1 MTGLQTRRRFITA
14 AAAMGLSAVVCGTA
28 VPASAAPRSASTLFL
43 NGAGSTFIQPL
54 MVKWAF
60 AYANS
65 LPQTEQVRINYQG
78 VGSGAGISDLTNGIV
93 DFACS
98 DATMTDAQIKA
109 AGGDILHIP
118 LTLGPVAIF
127 YNLPSFH
134 GNLQLDGPTL
144 AAIYEGKIT
153 NWNDKAIAALNPGAS
168 LPNQAIVVAHRSD
181 GSGTSFIFT
190 NYLSAVDS
198 YWQSNIGASTAV
210 NWPTGQG
217 GKGTSGVAQIV
228 SQSPGG
234 IGYGELSY
242 ALSEHLTTIY
252 MKNKAGKF
260 VAPSV
265 AGAAADAANAGALPA
280 DLRAIIV
287 NSPGAAS
294 YPISGFSWG
303 LLHQKAPNSK
313 YVQVVNFLWWAI
325 HQGQMYSDSGS
336 LRYSPLP
343 ANVVKADEAKLRSI
357 TYNGKA
363 IL

>member
-1 MTGLQTRRRFITA
+1 MTGLQTRKRFIA
-14 AAAMGLSAVVCGTA
+14 AAVAVGLSAVVSGTA
-28 VPASAAPRSASTLFL
+28 VPANAATRQSSTLFL

-54 MVKWAF
+54 MVRWAF
-60 AYANS
+60 VYPNS
-65 LPQTEQVRINYQG
+65 LPKTEQVRINYQG

-109 AGGDILHIP
+109 AGGDVLHIP
-118 LTLGPVAIF
+118 LTLGPVAIT
-127 YNLPSFH
+127 YNLPSFN
-134 GNLQLDGPTL
+134 GNLKLDGPTL

-168 LPNQAIVVAHRSD
+168 LPNQAIVVAHRAD
-181 GSGTSFIFT
+181 GSGTTFIFT
-190 NYLSAVDS
+190 HYLSAVDS
-198 YWQSNIGASTAV
+198 YWNSNIGAATAV

-217 GKGTSGVAQIV
+217 AKGTSGVASV
-228 SQSPGG
+228 VKQSPGG
-234 IGYGELSY
+234 IGYVELSY
-242 ALSEHLTTIY
+242 ALSQHLPVIY
-252 MKNKAGKF
+252 MKNKAGDF
-260 VAPSV
+260 VPPSV
-265 AGAAADAANAGALPA
+265 AGAAADAANAGTLPA

-287 NSPGAAS
+287 DSPGAAS

-313 YVQVVNFLWWAI
+313 YVQIVNFFWWAI
-325 HQGQMYSDSGS
+325 HQGQMYSTSGA

-343 ANVVKADEAKLRSI
+343 ANVVKADEAKLKSI
-357 TYNGKA
+357 TYNGKP